1 MLAWRKAALF
11 VSCKMLVSADVAEL
25 VEAAEAASALSEY
38 NNDFYCLRRI
48 NDTFRCAFSNTS

>member
-1 MLAWRKAALF
+1 MLAWRKVALLLSSYDF
-11 VSCKMLVSADVAEL
+11 ISADVAEL
-25 VEAAEAASALSEY
+25 GEAAEAASALSEY